1 MALPSSGPI
10 SMDQVRIEL
19 GVTGVISLN
28 DSRVRDMAG
37 RPSGFLSLSDLRGK
51 SSFATTHIVSVVQC
65 YNNARGYDGLAS
77 NTGARN
83 PTTASNGTSI
93 TRLFANDQNNA
104 DIRITGDFTALYN
117 RISIKDFVLDH
128 PLAPYYESKTNETY
142 FGSTASVAGMY
153 AFWGTKLNTTLEI
166 RLFKV

>member
-1 MALPSSGPI
+1 MTPTGTITLS
-10 SMDQVRIEL
+10 DVNIEL
-19 GVTGVISLN
+19 GRAANATIYMGEPL
-28 DSRVRDMAG
+28 VRELAG
-37 RPSGFLSLSDLRGK
+37 IPSGTITLNDLRGK

-65 YNNARGYDGLAS
+65 YNNARGYDELAS

-83 PTTASNGTSI
+83 PTTASNGTNI
-93 TRLFANDQNNA
+93 TRIFASDQNTA
-104 DIRITGDFTALYN
+104 DIRVTGDFTALYN

-142 FGSTASVAGMY
+142 FGSTAAVAGMY